1 MGAAS
6 ITMNDATA
14 WRPAVNPWII
24 ALTVTLA
31 TFMEVLDTS
40 IANVA
45 LPHIAGSLSAGQDE
59 STWVLTS
66 YLVSNA
72 IVLPLS
78 GWVSSIV
85 GRKNFYMGCVALF
98 TISSFLCGLAPNLGM
113 LIFFRIL
120 QGVGG
125 GGLQPSEQAILADTF
140 APAKR
145 GMAFA
150 VYGIAVVM
158 APAIGPTLGGYITDN
173 FTWRWIFFINIP
185 VGIVSLLLTSRLIQ
199 DPPYFKRR
207 KLSETRIDYT
217 GLGFVALG
225 LGTLQV
231 VLDKGQ
237 RDDWFESHFIVWLSV
252 ISAASLIFVIFWEWH
267 HKDPIIDLH
276 LFRVRSFATANFLM
290 FMLGFALLGSTLLLP
305 LFMQT
310 MLGYTAERSGLAL
323 MPGGFTIMLAMPL
336 VGFLL
341 SRYSPRYLLMFG
353 LCMLTF
359 SLFHMTTFDLA
370 VDFHTVMMARVYQAL
385 GLAFLFV
392 PINTA
397 AYSTLP
403 RDKNNAASGLMNLA
417 RNIGGSVG
425 ISFVTT
431 GLARRAQ
438 FHQVQLVEK
447 VNAANPQFQSTL
459 RGMTGIFS
467 GGGAGTGSGGVSA
480 QQHAYAML
488 QANVIRQ
495 STMLAYIDN
504 FWVLGVVI
512 ACLVPFVFLIKKAKL
527 AGEIAVH

>member
-1 MGAAS
+1 MAS
-6 ITMNDATA
+6 DAYQ
-14 WRPAVNPWII
+14 RPPVNPWVI

-40 IANVA
+40 VANVA

-59 STWVLTS
+59 STWILTS

-78 GWVSSIV
+78 GWLSSII
-85 GRKNFYMGCVALF
+85 GRKHFYMGCVALF
-98 TISSFLCGLAPNLGM
+98 TISSFLCGLAPHLSCVT
-113 LIFFRIL
+113 FFPVL

-140 APAKR
+140 VPAKR

-158 APAIGPTLGGYITDN
+158 APAIGPTLGGWITDN

-185 VGIVSLLLTSRLIQ
+185 VGILSLLLTSRLIQ

-207 KLSETRIDYT
+207 KLKETHIDYT

-237 RDDWFESHFIVWLSV
+237 RDDWFDSHFIIWLTV

-267 HKDPIIDLH
+267 QKDPIIDLH
-276 LFRVRSFATANFLM
+276 LFRERSFATANLLM

-310 MLGYTAERSGLAL
+310 LLGYTAERGRLAL
-323 MPGGFTIMLAMPL
+323 MPGGLTIMILLPL

-341 SRYSPRYLLMFG
+341 SRYSPRWLLVFG
-353 LCMLTF
+353 LVMLSA
-359 SLFHMTTFDLA
+359 SLFHMTGFDLQM
-370 VDFHTVMMARVYQAL
+370 DFRSAAIARVLQAA
-385 GLAFLFV
+385 GMAFLFV

-397 AYSTLP
+397 AYAFLP
-403 RDKNNAASGLMNLA
+403 REKNNAASGLMNLA

-425 ISFVTT
+425 ISVVTT
-431 GLARRAQ
+431 MLDRRTQTHLNDFSSRLSASNPAFRSMLEGATQ
-438 FHQVQLVEK
+438 AMRAHGA
-447 VNAANPQFQSTL
+447 NAAFAT
-459 RGMTGIFS
+459 
-467 GGGAGTGSGGVSA
+467 
-480 QQHAYAML
+480 QQAYAL
-488 QANVIRQ
+488 IEGTVQRQAA
-495 STMLAYIDN
+495 MLAYIDD
-504 FWVLGVVI
+504 FWLLGVAI
-512 ACLVPFVFLIKKAKL
+512 LAMIPTVFLMKKSRPG
-527 AGEIAVH
+527 GEIAVH

>member
-1 MGAAS
+1 MGAAA
-6 ITMNDATA
+6 ITMNDAA
-14 WRPAVNPWII
+14 EWRPAINPWII
-24 ALTVTLA
+24 AVTVTLA

-59 STWVLTS
+59 STWILTS

-78 GWVSSIV
+78 GWLSSII
-85 GRKNFYMGCVALF
+85 GRKHFYMGCVALF
-98 TISSFLCGLAPNLGM
+98 TLSSFLCGLSLNLPM
-113 LIFFRIL
+113 LIFFRVL

-140 APAKR
+140 VPAKR

-158 APAIGPTLGGYITDN
+158 APAIGPTLGGWITDN
-173 FTWRWIFFINIP
+173 FNWRWIFFINIP
-185 VGIVSLLLTSRLIQ
+185 VGIISLLLTSRLIQ

-207 KLSETRIDYT
+207 KLKETRIDYT

-237 RDDWFESHFIVWLSV
+237 RDDWFDSSFILWLTV
-252 ISAASLIFVIFWEWH
+252 ISAVSLIFVVFWEWN

-276 LFRVRSFATANFLM
+276 LFKQRTFATANFLM

-305 LFMQT
+305 QLMQT
-310 MLGYTAERSGLAL
+310 LLGYTAERSGLAL
-323 MPGGFTIMLAMPL
+323 MPGGFTIMLAMPV

-341 SRYSPRYLLMFG
+341 SRYSPRYLMMFG
-353 LCMLTF
+353 LAMLSF
-359 SLFHMTTFDLA
+359 SLFHMTNFDLN
-370 VDFHTVMMARVYQAL
+370 VDFRTLTLARMYQAL

-392 PINTA
+392 PINTT
-397 AYSTLP
+397 AYSGLP

-425 ISFVTT
+425 ISVVTT
-431 GLARRAQ
+431 LLARRAT
-438 FHQVQLVEK
+438 FHQVRLTE
-447 VNAANPQFQSTL
+447 NLSAANPEFRSRL
-459 RGMTGIFS
+459 MGMANSFA
-467 GGGAGTGSGGVSA
+467 GGGSGPGSGAGSA
-480 QQHAYAML
+480 LQKAYALM
-488 QANVIRQ
+488 QANLVRQ

-504 FWVLGVVI
+504 FWLLGVVI
-512 ACLVPFVFLIKKAKL
+512 ACLIPCVFLIKKAKPG
-527 AGEIAVH
+527 GEIVAH

>member
-1 MGAAS
+1 MSTAAL
-6 ITMNDATA
+6 TLNPAEE

-24 ALTVTLA
+24 ALAVTLA

-78 GWVSSIV
+78 GWLSSIV
-85 GRKNFYMGCVALF
+85 GRKRFYMGCVFLF
-98 TISSFLCGLAPNLGM
+98 TVSSFLCGLAPNLAS
-113 LIFFRIL
+113 LIVFRIL
-120 QGVGG
+120 QGAGG

-140 APAKR
+140 PPAKR

-150 VYGIAVVM
+150 VYGVAVVM
-158 APAIGPTLGGYITDN
+158 APAIGPTLGGWITDN
-173 FTWRWIFFINIP
+173 YTWRWIFFVNIP
-185 VGIVSLLLTSRLIQ
+185 VGIFSLLLTSRLIQ

-207 KLSETRIDYT
+207 KLSETKIDYV

-225 LGTLQV
+225 LGCLQI

-237 RDDWFESHFIVWLSV
+237 RDDWFESHFILVLSIV
-252 ISAASLIFVIFWEWH
+252 SAVSLLFVIWWEWR

-276 LFRVRSFATANFLM
+276 LFRERTFAVSNLLM

-305 LFMQT
+305 LFLQT
-310 MLGYTAERSGLAL
+310 LMGYTAELSGMAL
-323 MPGGFTIMLAMPL
+323 SPGGFAIMVIMPF
-336 VGFLL
+336 VGWLL
-341 SRYSPRYLLMFG
+341 SRYDARYLILFG
-353 LCMLTF
+353 LSVLSL
-359 SLFHMTTFDLA
+359 SLFHMTSFNLNIDFKTA
-370 VDFHTVMMARVYQAL
+370 VMARVFQAS

-397 AYSTLP
+397 AYAYLP
-403 RDKNNAASGLMNLA
+403 REKNNAASGLMNLA

-431 GLARRAQ
+431 MLDRRTQKHLIDLNSHFSAANAQ
-438 FHQVQLVEK
+438 FQNAVRGIASSLMARGTAPPDAQRQAVGVVQ
-447 VNAANPQFQSTL
+447 NMIQ
-459 RGMTGIFS
+459 R
-467 GGGAGTGSGGVSA
+467 
-480 QQHAYAML
+480 
-488 QANVIRQ
+488 QA
-495 STMLAYIDN
+495 TMLAYVDN
-504 FWVLGVVI
+504 FYVLGAI
-512 ACLVPFVFLIKKAKL
+512 ILAMVPMIFLMKKTRSTGGL
-527 AGEIAVH
+527 AVH

>member
-1 MGAAS
+1 MSVAGA
-6 ITMNDATA
+6 TLDQPDV

-24 ALTVTLA
+24 ALAVTLA

-45 LPHIAGSLSAGQDE
+45 LPHIAGGLSAGQDE

-78 GWVSSIV
+78 GWLSSIM
-85 GRKNFYMGCVALF
+85 GRKNFYMSCVALF
-98 TISSFLCGLAPNLGM
+98 TISSFFCGLAPNLAT
-113 LIFFRIL
+113 LIFCRVL

-140 APAKR
+140 PPAKR

-150 VYGIAVVM
+150 VYGIAVVT
-158 APAIGPTLGGYITDN
+158 APAIGPTLGGWITDN
-173 FTWRWIFFINIP
+173 FIWRWIFFINIP
-185 VGIVSLLLTSRLIQ
+185 VGILSILLTSRLIE
-199 DPPYFKRR
+199 DPPYLRRR
-207 KLSETRIDYT
+207 KIRETHIDYI
-217 GLGFVALG
+217 GLAFVALG

-237 RDDWFESHFIVWLSV
+237 RDDWFESHFILILAT

-267 HKDPIIDLH
+267 SKDPIVDLH
-276 LFRVRSFATANFLM
+276 LFRERTFGISNLLM

-310 MLGYTAERSGLAL
+310 LLGYTAERSGLAL
-323 MPGGFTIMLAMPL
+323 MPGGFCIMLLLPL

-341 SRYSPRYLLMFG
+341 SRYTPRWLLVFG
-353 LCMLTF
+353 LVVLSA
-359 SLFHMTTFDLA
+359 SLFHMTRFDLQI
-370 VDFHTVMMARVYQAL
+370 DFRTAIYARIFQAI
-385 GLAFLFV
+385 GMAFLFV

-397 AYSTLP
+397 AYAFLP

-425 ISFVTT
+425 ISVVTT
-431 GLARRAQ
+431 MLDRRTQVHLTYLAGN
-438 FHQVQLVEK
+438 LSIS
-447 VNAANPQFQSTL
+447 NPALQ
-459 RGMTGIFS
+459 
-467 GGGAGTGSGGVSA
+467 
-480 QQHAYAML
+480 AML
-488 QANVIRQ
+488 QGASRAMRMHGASAAGATQQAYALIQGQVFRQ
-495 STMLAYIDN
+495 ATMLAYIDN
-504 FWVLGVVI
+504 FWLLGFAI
-512 ACLVPFVFLIKKAKL
+512 LAMIPTVFLMKKTKP
-527 AGEIAVH
+527 GTGMAVH

>member
-1 MGAAS
+1 MSAAS
-6 ITMNDATA
+6 VTMDQAADA

-24 ALTVTLA
+24 AITVTLA

-78 GWVSSIV
+78 GWLSSII

-98 TISSFLCGLAPNLGM
+98 TISSFLCGLAPNLAT
-113 LIFFRIL
+113 LIICRIL
-120 QGVGG
+120 QGAGG

-140 APAKR
+140 PPAKR

-150 VYGIAVVM
+150 VYGMAVVS
-158 APAIGPTLGGYITDN
+158 APAIGPTLGGWITDN
-173 FTWRWIFFINIP
+173 FSWRWIFFINIP
-185 VGIVSLLLTSRLIQ
+185 VGIISILLTTRLIQ

-207 KLSETRIDYT
+207 KLSETKIDYV

-225 LGTLQV
+225 LGALQI

-237 RDDWFESHFIVWLSV
+237 REDWFESHFIVVLT
-252 ISAASLIFVIFWEWH
+252 LIAVGALVFVAIWEWK

-276 LFRVRSFATANFLM
+276 LFRDRTFGVSNLLM

-305 LFMQT
+305 LFSQT
-310 MLGYTAERSGLAL
+310 LLGYTAEQAGLAL
-323 MPGGFTIMLAMPL
+323 MPGGFTIIILLPL

-341 SRYSPRYLLMFG
+341 SRYSPRWLLLFG
-353 LCMLTF
+353 LVMLSF
-359 SLFHMTTFDLA
+359 SLFHMTGFDLDI
-370 VDFHTVMMARVYQAL
+370 DFRTLAMARVIQAA
-385 GLAFLFV
+385 GMAFLFV

-397 AYSTLP
+397 AYAFLP

-425 ISFVTT
+425 ISVVTT
-431 GLARRAQ
+431 MLDRRSQVHLTDLSSHLSSSNPALQSRLKALGLM
-438 FHQVQLVEK
+438 VQ
-447 VNAANPQFQSTL
+447 SH
-459 RGMTGIFS
+459 
-467 GGGAGTGSGGVSA
+467 GGGPLGSSPTPYAIIQGAVA
-480 QQHAYAML
+480 RQAAML
-488 QANVIRQ
+488 
-495 STMLAYIDN
+495 SYIDC
-504 FWVLGVVI
+504 FSFLALAIGAMIPV
-512 ACLVPFVFLIKKAKL
+512 VFLMKKSKP
-527 AGEIAVH
+527 GGPIAVH